1 MTAKFRKIATL
12 NDVPPGTMKSFEFR
26 HHRFVL
32 CNTGAGVFA
41 VADECSHDSAP
52 ISEGE
57 LRGQEIVCPRHGA
70 RFNVKDGSVKAPP
83 ALVPIDIYAVK
94 IDGEDIYVRLD

>member
-1 MTAKFRKIATL
+1 MAEFRKIATL
-12 NDVPPGTMKSFEFR
+12 KDIPQGIMKPFELR
-26 HHRFVL
+26 HHRLVL
-32 CNTGAGVFA
+32 CNTGDGVFA

-57 LRGQEIVCPRHGA
+57 LHGEEIVCPRHSA

-83 ALVPIDIYAVK
+83 ALVPIDTYDVK
-94 IDGEDIYVRLD
+94 VEGEDIYVHLD